1 MCTFMPFYVLNS
13 GHQIPSYNP
22 AILHYQLFQYY
33 EENCEMSA
41 ADIARGVQVCQPS
54 LFGYINW
61 SHLSAYVREKVIKWK
76 QL

>member
-13 GHQIPSYNP
+13 GHQIPSYNS

-54 LFGYINW
+54 LLKFGYIID
-61 SHLSAYVREKVIKWK
+61 HIYLHM
-76 QL
+76 